1 MSEQVTFEV
10 SGREFFVA
18 AQHTPVSGRDNEPI
32 VITNAEAP
40 VSPSAEPT
48 IEADLTNP
56 LLLVPMLVIGGL
68 TAFAVRATTPKSR
81 R

>member
-10 SGREFFVA
+10 SGREFFIE
-18 AQHTPVSGRDNEPI
+18 AQHMPVSRRNNEPI
-32 VITNAEAP
+32 VITYAETP

-48 IEADLTNP
+48 IEANLTDP
-56 LLLVPMLVIGGL
+56 ILLLPMLAITGL